1 MGSKYKII
9 QWNCRGVKPRFE
21 ELLLL
26 LSLLRPSVFCLQE
39 TFLKPNDTFTLK
51 GFNVYNHIHLD
62 CLRASGGT
70 SLLVHSTLPQRQ
82 IKLKTDLQAV
92 AVSVTL
98 EKEIT
103 FCSIYIPPSYLLRS
117 EQLISLLEQLPSPY
131 MLVGDF
137 NGHNVLW
144 GCNDNDPRGE
154 LIEDFITKNDICL
167 MNDKSNTYLDSG
179 KGTFSSLDLSLCH
192 PSLYLDYD
200 WSVCEDQRGSDHFP
214 ILIESVRT
222 HDEAHN
228 PKWKLHKANWDL
240 FNTLCNE
247 SLTDTTLSDSSDPI
261 TYFTSSL
268 ITISEKC
275 IPKTS
280 TNPKKSNPWYNDDCK
295 EAIKQRKDTLLKF
308 CKFPTHENLNTYRN
322 SRAKAR
328 RTIKSAKRKSWRT
341 YVSNLNYKTPT
352 KKVWDMVRKI
362 SGKSKSATYHHLN
375 YNFNNANETAST
387 KQDIADTLA
396 SQFCSNSST
405 SHYSEEF
412 QKYKKEQEKTKLNFK
427 SSNNEEYNSPFNLD
441 ELKDAISKAHDTA
454 TGPDEVHYQMLKHLP
469 PKSLQAL
476 LDIFNDMWE
485 TGKFPES
492 WELATIIPIPK
503 PGKDHA
509 EPNSY
514 RPIAL
519 TSCLCKTL
527 ERMINVRLVWYLESN
542 NLISPVQSGFR
553 SERST
558 NDNLI
563 RLETFI
569 RDAFVAKEHVV
580 AVFFDLEKAYD
591 TTWRHGIM
599 RDLHDLGIRG
609 RLATFIENFLADRWI
624 QVRVGSTLSEKFD
637 QAQGV
642 PQGSILSTTLFNIK
656 INSIMN

>member
-117 EQLISLLEQLPSPY
+117 EQLTSLLEQLPSPY

-352 KKVWDMVRKI
+352 KKFWAMVRKI

-599 RDLHDLGIRG
+599 RDLHDLGIRD

-637 QAQGV
+637 QAQGASCLHKGASCL
-642 PQGSILSTTLFNIK
+642 QLCSILR
-656 INSIMN
+656 